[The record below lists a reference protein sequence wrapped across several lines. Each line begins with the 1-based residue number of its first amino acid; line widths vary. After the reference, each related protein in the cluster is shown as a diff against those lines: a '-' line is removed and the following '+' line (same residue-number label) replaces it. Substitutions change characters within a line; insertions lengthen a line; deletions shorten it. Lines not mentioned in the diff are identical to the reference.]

1 MSVDEFN
8 KKLDAK
14 ILAIQTQNKPLE
26 LAVRSVMTLQARRIF
41 VQAKKVDGSN
51 IGEYVKKPVY
61 ISPDSN
67 KSLPKF
73 PLKGKSGETK
83 FKNGKEHKTGYF
95 ENFLDFKKEIGRNK
109 NVQTVDL
116 FLTGDLQRNWA
127 NAESLRDAKPNKISN
142 DHYNITLRNENYVK
156 TLRYGN
162 VFGITPGEK
171 EAFLKV
177 AQFEFRKALQ

>member
-1 MSVDEFN
+1 MSIDEFN

-26 LAVRSVMTLQARRIF
+26 IAVRSVMTVQASRIF
-41 VQAKKVDGSN
+41 IDAKKVDGSN

-61 ISPDSN
+61 ISHNAN

-73 PLKGKSGETK
+73 PLKGKSGDTK

-95 ENFLDFKKEIGRNK
+95 ENFLEFKKEIGRNK
-109 NVQTVDL
+109 KVQTVDL

-127 NAESLRDAKPNKISN
+127 NAENLKDAKPNKISN
-142 DHYNITLRNENYVK
+142 DHYNITLKDENYVK

-162 VFGITPGEK
+162 VFGISPAEK

-177 AQFEFRKALQ
+177 AQYEFRKALQ

>member
-26 LAVRSVMTLQARRIF
+26 LAVRSVMTVQASRIF
-41 VQAKKVDGSN
+41 VNAKKVDGSN
-51 IGEYVKKPVY
+51 IGEYVNKPVY
-61 ISPDSN
+61 ISPNTN
-67 KSLPKF
+67 KVLPKF
-73 PLKGKSGETK
+73 PLRGKSGDTK

-95 ENFLDFKKEIGRNK
+95 ENFLDFKKEVGRNK
-109 NVQTVDL
+109 RVQSVDL

-127 NAESLRDAKPNKISN
+127 NAENLRDAKANKISA
-142 DHYNITLRNENYVK
+142 HEYNVSLRTENYVK

-162 VFGITPGEK
+162 VFGVTPAEK

-177 AQFEFRKALQ
+177 AQYEFRKALQ